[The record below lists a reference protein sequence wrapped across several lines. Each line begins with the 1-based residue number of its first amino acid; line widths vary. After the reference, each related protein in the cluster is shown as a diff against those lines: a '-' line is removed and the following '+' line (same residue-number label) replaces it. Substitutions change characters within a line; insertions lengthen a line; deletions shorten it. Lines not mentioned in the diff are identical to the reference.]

1 MLSKNRSMKM
11 QKSVRQDSS
20 LIDINAAADL
30 SDAIEYS
37 SSFGEYVNQR
47 RVLLGCGPV
56 LYHKGLVMSTPTCGQ
71 VILSPGWYENVL
83 LFIYHNHPL
92 FKCFYCIETRLL
104 GVHGVRFIFIAKEI
118 VGFVLFQFSHMILNY
133 WKLNILGFGTIVNL
147 FVITPCVV
155 TVGGLVTYLYTCP
168 LIETIH
174 FQEKYGHYEKFVR
187 FLGLLAILPI
197 IFLMGISLIM
207 ACLFRCAL
215 THLLAYSLTHLLT
228 HSLTYLLTHS
238 VMDIESRTF

>member
-30 SDAIEYS
+30 SDAVEYS
-37 SSFGEYVNQR
+37 SSFGEYANQR

-56 LYHKGLVMSTPTCGQ
+56 LYHEGLVMSTPMCGQ

-133 WKLNILGFGTIVNL
+133 WKINILGFGTIVNL

-155 TVGGLVTYLYTCP
+155 TSGMSIPVHGAV
-168 LIETIH
+168 IETVH
-174 FQEKYGHYEKFVR
+174 FSEKYVYYERLVR
-187 FLGLLAILPI
+187 YLGLLAILPI
-197 IFLMGISLIM
+197 IILMGISLIM
-207 ACLFRCAL
+207 LHVQVYI
-215 THLLAYSLTHLLT
+215 THFFT
-228 HSLTYLLTHS
+228 HSLTH
-238 VMDIESRTF
+238 SRTYLRTQ